1 MKKRKYLLLLFL
13 VFAVIL
19 SAGTAMAAAKAPK
32 KIKLNKKKLTLT
44 VGKSYKLKA
53 AVSPKKA
60 NKKVKW
66 KSSNKKIVTVTSK
79 GKLKAKKAG
88 KATITCTSKA
98 NKKIRATCKVTV
110 KKTKKTSKP
119 ANSNPDDSKSESKD
133 TKTQDTKKKD
143 TKTPETIAL
152 KKLSLYDKAKGFD
165 LTGGILL
172 DIGFDYTPGVKYD
185 PSNATYKDVKWTS
198 SDISV
203 FTVDQN
209 GKCTGVGGGTATL
222 TCTSVKDP
230 TIKAECP
237 VEVMKPKNVRDDE
250 DLLAK
255 LPKILSGT
263 CEPLYLKLQGGD
275 PSFKRDSSGRTIWD
289 IYFAANGTIKYVYAY
304 EPGTYNVIGATY
316 CMYSSPVITLNGDTA
331 NPSDVRTALREG
343 TYDFASDPDDVII
356 GWSMWSGD
364 TTKTALQKTLNTT
377 ISNDIYDELIKKAT
391 SWTTTRAG
399 GSAIII
405 YGKNSAGELCAK
417 CAGSISYNMVS
428 NAAIYNLIG
437 VDPENTDIYGQQ
449 FNGSAVY

>member
-53 AVSPKKA
+53 TVSPKKA

-66 KSSNKKIVTVTSK
+66 KSSNKKVVTVTSK

-110 KKTKKTSKP
+110 KKKAKKAANTKPDTSKT
-119 ANSNPDDSKSESKD
+119 ES
-133 TKTQDTKKKD
+133 QDTK
-143 TKTPETIAL
+143 TIAL
-152 KKLSLYDKAKGFD
+152 KKISLYDKAKGFD

-198 SDISV
+198 SDTSV

-209 GKCTGVGGGTATL
+209 GKCIGVGGGTATL
-222 TCTSVKDP
+222 TCTSLKDP

-304 EPGTYNVIGATY
+304 DPGTYNIIGATY

-399 GSAIII
+399 GSAIIV

-417 CAGSISYNMVS
+417 FAGSISYNMAS

-437 VDPENTDIYGQQ
+437 VDPENTDIYGQP
-449 FNGSAVY
+449 FNGSAIY